1 MRLVRIDR
9 PPSAGVTR
17 RQRRIALVVSMLL
30 FAIAAFVVGTAARS
44 PQPDPIQTRQ
54 GVPVGVERTPAGAV
68 AAADD
73 YLAIEQ
79 ASVERDPVRFAA
91 LVAEDYSATLRASS
105 LAEARAD
112 RHRDPRGL
120 RLWMSGGQSFT
131 AIAAHRLDWY
141 RGDRA

>member
-30 FAIAAFVVGTAARS
+30 LAVAAFVVGTAAPAPR
-44 PQPDPIQTRQ
+44 PDPIQTRQ

-68 AAADD
+68 TAADA
-73 YLAIEQ
+73 YLASEQ

-91 LVAEDYSATLRASS
+91 LVVEDYAGPVRASA
-105 LAEARAD
+105 LAEAHANRQ
-112 RHRDPRGL
+112 RDPRGM

-131 AIAAHRLDWY
+131 TVAAHRLDWY
-141 RGDRA
+141 RS